1 MGGASGLMPIKH
13 AEISVGQAVPW
24 AIYDEQGHLLM
35 ASGVKVESQ
44 HQLEGLLEHGYCN
57 PDAMWDTIPSKMT
70 PISKPVSSQSAS
82 PGSSPS
88 PQDAHKDVLMELD
101 SVRWNVG
108 ETLYLQVHDHTA
120 VRYTVKLIGFVKNM
134 SIMVTAPTMD
144 GKAVIIRD
152 GQTFIVRAFP
162 GKKAYAFTA
171 SAIKSVYSP
180 HPYLHISYP
189 KQVRCTTIR
198 QGSRATVK
206 IIASL
211 TIGDP
216 EQTAAATIGDL
227 SMGGASGVIKK
238 AVGKK
243 GDIGVIKFKVSAAG
257 NDEYLSLNVI
267 LRSQAPTEN
276 GLEYRHG
283 FEFIDV
289 TAQSKL
295 ILSAFVH
302 QTLAEMD

>member
-13 AEISVGQAVPW
+13 AEISVGETVPW
-24 AIYDEQGHLLM
+24 SIYDSNGNLLM
-35 ASGVKVESQ
+35 ASGVVVENQ
-44 HQLEGLLEHGYCN
+44 HQLDGLLENGYCN
-57 PDAMWDTIPSKMT
+57 PDAMWDTIPSKLT
-70 PISKPVSSQSAS
+70 PISKQTSSPAAS
-82 PGSSPS
+82 PSTTPAE
-88 PQDAHKDVLMELD
+88 AHKDTLIELD

-108 ETLYLQVHDHTA
+108 EILYLQVHDHA
-120 VRYTVKLIGFVKNM
+120 SVRYTVRLIGFVKNM
-134 SIMVTAPTMD
+134 SILVTAPTAE
-144 GKAVIIRD
+144 GKTVLIRD

-162 GKKAYAFTA
+162 GKRAYAFTA

-180 HPYLHISYP
+180 HSYLHISYP

-198 QGSRATVK
+198 QGSRAVVK
-206 IIASL
+206 IIASV

-216 EQTAAATIGDL
+216 EQTAAAALGDL

-238 AVGKK
+238 AIGKK
-243 GDIGVIKFKVSAAG
+243 GDFGVIKFKVSAAG
-257 NDEYLSLNVI
+257 NDEYLILKVI

-276 GLEYRHG
+276 GLEFRHG
-283 FEFIDV
+283 FEFVDV
-289 TAQSKL
+289 SAQSKL

>member
-1 MGGASGLMPIKH
+1 MGGATGLMPIKH
-13 AEISVGQAVPW
+13 AEISVGQTAPW
-24 AIYDEQGHLLM
+24 PIYDEQGHLLM
-35 ASGVKVESQ
+35 ASGVRIESQ
-44 HQLEGLLEHGYCN
+44 NQLEGLLAHGYCN
-57 PDAMWDTIPSKMT
+57 PDAMWDTIPSKLT
-70 PISKPVSSQSAS
+70 PISKPAQAAS
-82 PGSSPS
+82 PAV
-88 PQDAHKDVLMELD
+88 QDAPKDILMELD

-108 ETLYLQVHDHTA
+108 EILYLQVHDHTA

-134 SIMVTAPTMD
+134 SIMVTAPTID

-180 HPYLHISYP
+180 HSYLHISYP

-198 QGSRATVK
+198 QGSRANVK
-206 IIASL
+206 IIASV

-216 EQTAAATIGDL
+216 EQTAAATLGDL
-227 SMGGASGVIKK
+227 SMGGASGVMKK

-243 GDIGVIKFKVSAAG
+243 GDVGIIKFKVSAAG
-257 NDEYLSLNVI
+257 NDEYLTLNVI

-283 FEFIDV
+283 FEFVDV
-289 TAQSKL
+289 SAQSKL

>member
-1 MGGASGLMPIKH
+1 MPIKH

-88 PQDAHKDVLMELD
+88 AQDAHKDVLMELD

-243 GDIGVIKFKVSAAG
+243 GDVGVIKFKVSAAG

>member
-13 AEISVGQAVPW
+13 AEISVGQTVPW
-24 AIYDEQGHLLM
+24 PIYDEQGHLLM
-35 ASGVKVESQ
+35 ASGVKVETQ
-44 HQLEGLLEHGYCN
+44 HQLDSLLEHGYCN
-57 PDAMWDTIPSKMT
+57 PDSMWDTIPSKLT
-70 PISKPVSSQSAS
+70 PISKA
-82 PGSSPS
+82 GSSSTTTPS

-120 VRYTVKLIGFVKNM
+120 VRYAVRLIGFVKNM
-134 SIMVTAPTMD
+134 SIMVTSPTVD

-206 IIASL
+206 IIASV

-216 EQTAAATIGDL
+216 EQTAAATLGDL

-238 AVGKK
+238 AIGKK
-243 GDIGVIKFKVSAAG
+243 GDVGVMKFKVSAAG
-257 NDEYLSLNVI
+257 NDEYLNLQVI
-267 LRSQAPTEN
+267 LRSQALTEN

-289 TAQSKL
+289 SAQSKL